1 MNPVIINYD
10 DVIIDR
16 ASAIDVQNYYGA
28 SPGGINQKLAL
39 GCIRYA
45 IEDILQW
52 KGQNAVQKFDENMIH
67 FLKLEKIL
75 SFIEFPIEISKGN
88 PNYILHLLYPDLI
101 RLDTRHI
108 VERVYEKVLNGKMKR
123 FPREYFSGGLGFQR
137 FCICIEY
144 LLKLYC
150 PVADLEQIYCFFTS
164 AEGKHFLYKKKLKIP
179 ADQFAGNM
187 LDAAHFITKNHPD
200 SDLYYN
206 YYSFMKT
213 ISESVI

>member
-88 PNYILHLLYPDLI
+88 PNYILHLLYPD
-101 RLDTRHI
+101 
-108 VERVYEKVLNGKMKR
+108 
-123 FPREYFSGGLGFQR
+123 
-137 FCICIEY
+137 
-144 LLKLYC
+144 
-150 PVADLEQIYCFFTS
+150 
-164 AEGKHFLYKKKLKIP
+164 
-179 ADQFAGNM
+179 
-187 LDAAHFITKNHPD
+187 
-200 SDLYYN
+200 
-206 YYSFMKT
+206 
-213 ISESVI
+213 